1 MLLPNRWPPN
11 FPTITRRKAV
21 GACLDSVREL
31 WVGEVR
37 LTLWVLW
44 ATVGFVLLIA
54 CANVANL
61 LLARAIARARE
72 ISIRAALGASAGR
85 LARQLLTET
94 ALLGLL
100 GGAAGL
106 LLAAWGIELLA
117 RIAPENFPRLNEVG
131 IDWQVLGFTFGI
143 SLLTGLLAGLAP
155 LLQVFR
161 RNLHE
166 GMSDGAR
173 GVAGSLRGQ
182 KMRGLLVVTQVAL
195 SLILL
200 LGAGLLLQS
209 FARLLRVDPGFRPEQ
224 TLTFRVALPATRYP
238 NQPQRVA
245 FIERMIERIRPLP
258 GVAAVGATSMLP
270 FIGLNSSG
278 VFGIEGREAAGGPQP
293 HADVRTVTPG
303 FFAALGIPLRQGRLL
318 AESDTAE
325 APFVAL
331 ADEKLAA
338 QYWPNENPLGKR
350 VRRGGPQSPWYSI
363 VGVVG
368 HVRHS
373 QLDAESKGALYFPYA
388 QHRAFMITLVVRGS
402 RSPEQLSGVVPREVA
417 ALDKDVPV
425 YETRTMNDRL
435 LASLTPQRLSAY
447 LIAVFAG
454 VALLL
459 AALGIYGVMS
469 HSVSQ
474 RTNEIG
480 IRLALGA
487 QASDVLKLVLRQGLL
502 LALGGVAVG
511 LLGALALTRLL
522 SKLLFGVSATDPLTF
537 ASVPLLLLAVA
548 LVACWHP
555 ARRAAR
561 VNPLIAL
568 KNE

>member
-1 MLLPNRWPPN
+1 
-11 FPTITRRKAV
+11 
-21 GACLDSVREL
+21 
-31 WVGEVR
+31 
-37 LTLWVLW
+37 
-44 ATVGFVLLIA
+44 
-54 CANVANL
+54 
-61 LLARAIARARE
+61 
-72 ISIRAALGASAGR
+72 
-85 LARQLLTET
+85 
-94 ALLGLL
+94 LL